1 MEPKKT
7 KKANLEKKKGLFL
20 EIGFVVTLGI
30 VLLAFEWGTKTKE
43 VKGFQQQEKADVAQ
57 ESVPVTRQKQKKQP
71 PPPPPPQA
79 PEQLNIV
86 ENDVEI
92 DDELDIQT
100 TEADQ
105 DTEVDY
111 DAFGQEEEEEEEQQ
125 IFVVVENMP
134 SFRGKGVSAFRNYV
148 QKNLEYPTV
157 AQENGIQGTV
167 FVKFVIDTDGGIS
180 NVTVLRSPDP
190 SLSEEAKRVIGNTP
204 KGYWE
209 PGTQRG
215 KPVRVQYTIPIVFKL
230 Q

>member
-30 VLLAFEWGTKTKE
+30 VLVAFEWGTETKE
-43 VKGFQQQEKADVAQ
+43 VKGFQQKEKADVAQ
-57 ESVPVTRQKQKKQP
+57 ESVPVTRQQQKKQP
-71 PPPPPPQA
+71 PPPPPPQSTQ
-79 PEQLNIV
+79 QLNIV
-86 ENDVEI
+86 DNDVVIE
-92 DDELDIQT
+92 DELDIQT

-105 DTEVDY
+105 DTKINY
-111 DAFGQEEEEEEEQQ
+111 DQFAQEEEEEEEQQ

-134 SFRGKGVSAFRNYV
+134 SFKGKGVTAFRNYV
-148 QKNLEYPTV
+148 QRNLEYPTV

-167 FVKFVIDTDGGIS
+167 FVKFVIDTDGSIS
-180 NVTVLRSPDP
+180 SVTVMRSPDP
-190 SLSEEAKRVIGNTP
+190 SLSEEAVRVIKNTP
-204 KGYWE
+204 DGAWE

-215 KPVRVQYTIPIVFKL
+215 KPVKVQYNIPIIFKL